1 MFHERKPLFL
11 RFPFILTKADRL
23 SQYLNILGRKLVKGM
38 KWFRK
43 KKTPLHFEDAARFNW
58 VLDTNQELQ
67 DGMTRLAEQ
76 FPSLTEESYTQK
88 ALELFRKAGLE
99 LSAEE
104 LKMLLALRRETD
116 QMLLR
121 KKGKD
126 E

>member
-1 MFHERKPLFL
+1 
-11 RFPFILTKADRL
+11 
-23 SQYLNILGRKLVKGM
+23 M
-38 KWFRK
+38 KWFWK
-43 KKTPLHFEDAARFNW
+43 KKKPSLYFEDAARFNW

-76 FPSLTEESYTQK
+76 FPNLTEESYTQK

-99 LSAEE
+99 LSAED
-104 LKMLLALRRETD
+104 LKMLLALRRGTD
-116 QMLLR
+116 QILLR

>member
-1 MFHERKPLFL
+1 
-11 RFPFILTKADRL
+11 
-23 SQYLNILGRKLVKGM
+23 
-38 KWFRK
+38 
-43 KKTPLHFEDAARFNW
+43 
-58 VLDTNQELQ
+58 
-67 DGMTRLAEQ
+67 MTRLAEQ

-104 LKMLLALRRETD
+104 LKMLLVLRRETD

>member
-1 MFHERKPLFL
+1 MFHEKKPLFL
-11 RFPFILTKADRL
+11 RFSFILTKAESL
-23 SQYLNILGRKLVKGM
+23 SRCFDIFNRKLVKGM

-76 FPSLTEESYTQK
+76 FPSLTAESYTQK

-99 LSAEE
+99 LSAED

>member
-11 RFPFILTKADRL
+11 RFSFILTKAESF
-23 SQYLNILGRKLVKGM
+23 SQCLNILGRKLVKGM

-99 LSAEE
+99 LSA
-104 LKMLLALRRETD
+104 
-116 QMLLR
+116 
-121 KKGKD
+121 
-126 E
+126 

>member
-1 MFHERKPLFL
+1 
-11 RFPFILTKADRL
+11 
-23 SQYLNILGRKLVKGM
+23 M

-43 KKTPLHFEDAARFNW
+43 KKKTVLHFEDAARFNW
-58 VLDTNQELQ
+58 MLDTNQELQ
-67 DGMTRLAEQ
+67 EGMMRLAEQ
-76 FPSLTEESYTQK
+76 FPHLTEESYTQK

-99 LSAEE
+99 LSTED